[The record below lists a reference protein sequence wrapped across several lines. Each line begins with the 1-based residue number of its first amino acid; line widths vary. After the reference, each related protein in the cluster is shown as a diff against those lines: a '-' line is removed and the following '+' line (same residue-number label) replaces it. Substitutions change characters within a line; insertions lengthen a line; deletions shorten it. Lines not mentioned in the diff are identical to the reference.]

1 MTRTAQSSAIRA
13 ETASKPPKSES
24 SRRVQYRL
32 PLESDPK
39 HKSLRIAVAL
49 LTVSLIG
56 AACSS
61 GDGDSATS
69 DVGRPAA
76 ASEPAD
82 RSTDRRSSGD
92 EQTGPRSQG
101 ASTTGAP
108 ATSQAPTTLSVSE
121 SLSESATDFSDRSA
135 QTTTTGSIGRASGT
149 ATTEAAEQ
157 AADAPIE
164 VGEFERTARDQT
176 STFALDVDTASYTIA
191 RRAIFDGQL
200 PPATS
205 VRVEEFVNA
214 FKQDYQAPDRE
225 TFAIYADGAP
235 HELVDDDTYVLR
247 IGIAGREVSRRGR
260 TDANL
265 TFVVDVS
272 GSMSDQGKM
281 ELVKDSLEI
290 LIDELDVD
298 DRVAIVAYDDRA
310 WVALEPTFVDQ
321 RNDILDA
328 IDRLHPGGSTNVDAG
343 LRLGYELARDTYDEG
358 LVNLVI
364 LASDGVANTGST
376 NADDILDEIAEDAG
390 RGIQMLAVGY
400 GFGTYND
407 ALLERLADA
416 GNGVYAYIDDLNEA
430 ERLFADE
437 LTSTLVTVALDAK
450 IQVEFESDAV
460 RSWRLLG
467 FENRALS
474 DRDFDDEGVDA
485 GEIGAGHVVTALYEI
500 DLARGVR
507 PGDDDVLGQVTLR
520 WIDPESLESEEL
532 SGRIRATALDS
543 TTRRAAPHLRWDIAV
558 ATTAEL
564 LRGSEWVGRVD
575 TGELLD
581 ELEDIARELDTD
593 EADEFVELVATA
605 IRLGL

>member
-1 MTRTAQSSAIRA
+1 MIRTERTTPWNIDTAKGARQCPSPSEPPAPRHAPQTRR
-13 ETASKPPKSES
+13 
-24 SRRVQYRL
+24 
-32 PLESDPK
+32 
-39 HKSLRIAVAL
+39 SLRIASAI
-49 LTVSLIG
+49 LTIVLIG
-56 AACSS
+56 AACSAN
-61 GDGDSATS
+61 DADSATS
-69 DVGRPAA
+69 DVGRPTEATVA
-76 ASEPAD
+76 AD
-82 RSTDRRSSGD
+82 RSSERRTSTDESPRDRRES
-92 EQTGPRSQG
+92 
-101 ASTTGAP
+101 AATTAAP
-108 ATSQAPTTLSVSE
+108 ATSQAPAASSLTE
-121 SLSESATDFSDRSA
+121 PLSESASDYASRA
-135 QTTTTGSIGRASGT
+135 TQTTTTGSIGRATQTTT
-149 ATTEAAEQ
+149 AEAASRILDEEV
-157 AADAPIE
+157 E
-164 VGEFERTARDQT
+164 VGEFERTARDET
-176 STFALDVDTASYTIA
+176 STFALDVDTASYTLA

-214 FKQDYQAPDRE
+214 FKQDYQPPDRE

-235 HELVDDDTYVLR
+235 HELVDDDTYILR

-321 RNDILDA
+321 RNIILDA

-358 LVNLVI
+358 LVNLVV

-543 TTRRAAPHLRWDIAV
+543 NSRRAAPHLRWDIAV

-564 LRGSEWVGRVD
+564 LRGSEWVDRVD
-575 TGELLD
+575 TGELLS
-581 ELEDIARELDTD
+581 ELEDVARELDTN
-593 EADEFVELVATA
+593 EADEFVELVAAA

>member
-1 MTRTAQSSAIRA
+1 MSSTAQVTSEQTGAVMNRWRRHCSRLKPLTRRQGLRMAATILAVGLVGASCSAGDDDSSA
-13 ETASKPPKSES
+13 
-24 SRRVQYRL
+24 
-32 PLESDPK
+32 
-39 HKSLRIAVAL
+39 
-49 LTVSLIG
+49 G
-56 AACSS
+56 
-61 GDGDSATS
+61 
-69 DVGRPAA
+69 DVGRPSATSG
-76 ASEPAD
+76 SEVRSGER
-82 RSTDRRSSGD
+82 RSTPD
-92 EQTGPRSQG
+92 QG
-101 ASTTGAP
+101 QRNRVGSAATTAAP
-108 ATSQAPTTLSVSE
+108 ATTSAPSNLASE
-121 SLSESATDFSDRSA
+121 QVTDFSDRGT
-135 QTTTTGSIGRASGT
+135 QTTTTGSIGRATQTT
-149 ATTEAAEQ
+149 ANEVGDRTDSDEVA
-157 AADAPIE
+157 

-176 STFALDVDTASYTIA
+176 STFALDVDTASYTIT

-200 PPATS
+200 PPASS

-214 FKQDYQAPDRE
+214 FEQDYQPPERD

-235 HELVDDDTYVLR
+235 HELVDDDTYILR

-272 GSMSDQGKM
+272 GSMRDEGKM

-310 WVALEPTFVDQ
+310 WVALEPTFVDR

-376 NADDILDEIAEDAG
+376 NPDDILDEIAEDAG

-450 IQVEFESDAV
+450 IQVEFENEAV

-467 FENRALS
+467 FENRALT
-474 DRDFDDEGVDA
+474 DRDFEDEGVDA

-507 PGDDDVLGQVTLR
+507 PGDDNVLGQVTLR

-532 SGRIRATALDS
+532 SGKIRATALDS
-543 TTRRAAPHLRWDIAV
+543 TTRRAAPHLRWNIAV

-564 LRGSEWVGRVD
+564 LRGSEWVDRVD

-581 ELEDIARELDTD
+581 ELEDIARDLNTD
-593 EADEFVELVATA
+593 EADEFVDLVAMA